1 MSQKNC
7 DLQLKGLLGAAFKW
21 TTQQITFLNKFYI
34 AFKMHN
40 FTFSHPKVFYSVLF
54 RILQLSREIQQYQRV
69 IEIEFIDFK

>member
-40 FTFSHPKVFYSVLF
+40 FTFSHPKVYKIFHK
-54 RILQLSREIQQYQRV
+54 QTN
-69 IEIEFIDFK
+69 